1 VMKNVEL
8 TQLIVDE
15 DHVAWAVTVG
25 YGWSYETLMDHDI
38 LSRHSNFFIGKRGW
52 GEEKKDFL

>member
-1 VMKNVEL
+1 MHEMTTSVSVMKNVEL

-25 YGWSYETLMDHDI
+25 YGWSDETLMDHDI
-38 LSRHSNFFIGKRGW
+38 LSRRSNF
-52 GEEKKDFL
+52 L